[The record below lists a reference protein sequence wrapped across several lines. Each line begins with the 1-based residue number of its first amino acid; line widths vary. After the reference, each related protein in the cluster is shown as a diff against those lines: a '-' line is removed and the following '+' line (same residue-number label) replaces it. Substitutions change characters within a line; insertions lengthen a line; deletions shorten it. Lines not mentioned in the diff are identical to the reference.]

1 MSLLCFITLA
11 YFYALVQKLGLGVSK
26 KKHCQAF
33 SKFQIRKNRTKGEI
47 GSHSPI
53 LFRLSFDQSE
63 DPGQTVCFVC
73 FTSLACFYWPG
84 KKLGLC
90 VISQTFR
97 KIEIQI
103 NRGKKGEKIGMALTF
118 EPEELQKSNLYQNDP
133 LIMLVTPEFI

>member
-1 MSLLCFITLA
+1 
-11 YFYALVQKLGLGVSK
+11 
-26 KKHCQAF
+26 
-33 SKFQIRKNRTKGEI
+33 
-47 GSHSPI
+47 
-53 LFRLSFDQSE
+53 
-63 DPGQTVCFVC
+63 
-73 FTSLACFYWPG
+73 LACFYWPG